1 MKLAFWKRK
10 KSTEVEHTEPVQ
22 SNFKSFTYD
31 EVGIIYSYT
40 QNAKTD
46 ADFYW
51 ESLEEEELAY
61 LIDEHFVL
69 PWEELFQIQQDS
81 EHENVIHLL
90 NLPKQASLRPII
102 RSERGLSDPDFKI
115 ILDGWLN
122 ENNIKV
128 KSLIQ
133 RVGAILTIDGTEHLL
148 NEPNFQLV
156 EN

>member
-10 KSTEVEHTEPVQ
+10 KSTDVEVEPVQ

-90 NLPKQASLRPII
+90 NLQNR
-102 RSERGLSDPDFKI
+102 
-115 ILDGWLN
+115 
-122 ENNIKV
+122 
-128 KSLIQ
+128 
-133 RVGAILTIDGTEHLL
+133 LL
-148 NEPNFQLV
+148 FVQ
-156 EN
+156 

>member
-1 MKLAFWKRK
+1 MKLAFWKK
-10 KSTEVEHTEPVQ
+10 KKATESVQDKSIKQNLEP
-22 SNFKSFTYD
+22 FTYD

-61 LIDEHFVL
+61 LMDDHFVL
-69 PWEELFQIQQDS
+69 PWEEFFQLQQDS

-90 NLPKQASLRPII
+90 NLPTPSSFRPII
-102 RSERGLSDPDFKI
+102 RSEGGLSDPDFKI

-128 KSLIQ
+128 KSSIQ

-148 NEPNFQLV
+148 NEPSFQLV
-156 EN
+156 